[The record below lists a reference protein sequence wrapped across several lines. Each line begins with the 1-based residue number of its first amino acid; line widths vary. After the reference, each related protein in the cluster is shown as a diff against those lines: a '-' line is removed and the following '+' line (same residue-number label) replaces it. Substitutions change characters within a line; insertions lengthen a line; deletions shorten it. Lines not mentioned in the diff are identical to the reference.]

1 MVDNGGIWD
10 EQSFRAFE
18 INRDRDYIRKLEKQ
32 NKLMLKALE
41 DLRSNWGGLSDDNF
55 NIIDEVLMNLEEAK
69 NESRD

>member
-10 EQSFRAFE
+10 EQSFRTFE

-41 DLRSNWGGLSDDNF
+41 DLRSNWDGLSDDSF